1 MNLRLI
7 VRVYK
12 MFVNRYA
19 IYIVEDNL
27 KDLLN
32 MSE

>member
-1 MNLRLI
+1 
-7 VRVYK
+7 